1 MNRKIANP
9 FIAIITFVML
19 TASDCNHKYKTT
31 TKINSDGSCERTVV
45 VKSVSDTASS
55 YPVPTD
61 KSWEIR
67 VERDSVK
74 EEVFFAS
81 KRFDDVNQM
90 NNEYKRAEKVGIDL
104 KFEKKFRWFFTYFSY
119 QETYKPCFQIQRI
132 PIRTFL
138 TKEEYAQYENG
149 DTSKALKERMDE
161 FLMANI
167 FEEFYRQLIDSVENL
182 HDPSLPAS
190 IFTAKKQEID
200 FHNIDVEKNTED
212 VVKYLERIL
221 GLKLKGKLERQIDG
235 ITKSI
240 DAKVQFM
247 INASGDYVNEVV
259 MPGIVLN
266 TNANM
271 VEGNKVVW
279 HFNDDKF
286 SLVGYTM
293 TVESRIANTWAT
305 YATGGVLIVIVTLL
319 MLPRLKRK

>member
-1 MNRKIANP
+1 MNRKITRP

-19 TASDCNHKYKTT
+19 TASDCNHKYTTT
-31 TKINSDGSCERTVV
+31 TKINSNGSCERTVF
-45 VKSVSDTASS
+45 VKSVSDTSRS
-55 YPVPTD
+55 FPVPTD

-74 EEVFFAS
+74 EEVYFAS

-90 NNEYKRAEKVGIDL
+90 NNEYKKAEKVGIDL

-149 DTSKALKERMDE
+149 DTSKALKKRMDE

-167 FEEFYRQLIDSVENL
+167 FEEFYRQLIDSVESL
-182 HDPSLPAS
+182 HDPSIPVS
-190 IFTAKKQEID
+190 IFIAKKQEID
-200 FHNIDVEKNTED
+200 FHKMEHNTKD
-212 VVKYLERIL
+212 IVKYLEKVL
-221 GLKLKGKLERQIDG
+221 GLKLKGKLEQQIDG
-235 ITKSI
+235 VTKSI

-247 INASGDYVNEVV
+247 INAGGDYINEVV

-266 TNANM
+266 TNANT

-279 HFNDDKF
+279 RFNEDKF
-286 SLVGYTM
+286 TFISYTM
-293 TVESRIANTWAT
+293 NVESRIANTWAT
-305 YATGGVLIVIVTLL
+305 YATGAVLIVIVTLL

>member
-1 MNRKIANP
+1 MNTQMKYR
-9 FIAIITFVML
+9 FVTIIVLVLL
-19 TASDCNHKYKTT
+19 TASGCKKDKKTT
-31 TKINSDGSCERTVV
+31 TKINSDGSCVRTVV
-45 VKSVSDTASS
+45 VNPVSDTSS
-55 YPVPTD
+55 SFPVPTD
-61 KSWEIR
+61 KSWEARLEGDTEKVYI
-67 VERDSVK
+67 
-74 EEVFFAS
+74 AS

-138 TKEEYAQYENG
+138 NKEEYARYENG

-167 FEEFYRQLIDSVENL
+167 FEEFYRQLIDSVVSL
-182 HDPSLPAS
+182 HDPSLPVS
-190 IFTAKKQEID
+190 ISIAKKQEID
-200 FHNIDVEKNTED
+200 FHDIDVEKNTED

-235 ITKSI
+235 VTKSI

-247 INASGDYVNEVV
+247 INAGGDYVNEVV

-266 TNANM
+266 TNAKT

-279 HFNDDKF
+279 HFNGDKF
-286 SLVGYTM
+286 SLMDYTM
-293 TVESRIANTWAT
+293 TVESRIANPWAT
-305 YATGGVLIVIVTLL
+305 YATGGVLIVIVALL
-319 MLPRLKRK
+319 ILPRLKRK